1 MEDENANH
9 EERKESECVAKKKKK
24 RVENLK
30 IVFSTTNCLRHWKS
44 LQKLEIEKNRID
56 MQKKVLDK
64 GGIVF
69 HYSHNAKFFP

>member
-56 MQKKVLDK
+56 M
-64 GGIVF
+64 
-69 HYSHNAKFFP
+69 